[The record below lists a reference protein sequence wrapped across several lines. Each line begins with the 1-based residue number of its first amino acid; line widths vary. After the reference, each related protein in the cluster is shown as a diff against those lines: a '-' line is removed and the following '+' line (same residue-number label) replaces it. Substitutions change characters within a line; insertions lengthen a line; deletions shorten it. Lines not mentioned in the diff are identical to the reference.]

1 MASFRK
7 LPSGLWRAEVFKQGV
22 RASAT
27 FDTKA
32 KAQGWAAQTEADIM
46 ARKRGQIVNRTLR
59 QALERYKDDVSIHKK
74 ASAKERARIDFFLS
88 ADYGLPFV
96 DKMVDDIAPD
106 DLARWRDARVKVVK
120 GSTVNRDLNLLSAVF
135 STCRDEW
142 GWCAQAPTAKLRRPA
157 DPKPRT
163 RVITAWE
170 VLGVLRA
177 LDWHMREPV
186 TLQQEAGFAFLM
198 SLHTGM
204 RASEVLKARYV
215 GSVAEL
221 DDTKNGDARRVPLS
235 ARAQRLAKL
244 CPVFTITRA
253 SLDALFRKARA
264 RAGLSGFTFHDAR
277 ATALTRMARRID
289 VLQLAKISG
298 HRDIKILSE
307 VYYRVTAETIASGLR

>member
-1 MASFRK
+1 MASYRK

-22 RASAT
+22 RQSAS

-32 KAQGWAAQTEADIM
+32 KAQAWAIKTESEIM
-46 ARKRGQIVNRTLR
+46 ARKRGQIERRTLR
-59 QALERYKDDVSIHKK
+59 EALERYSRDVSAHKK
-74 ASAKERARIDFFLS
+74 ARDKEQARIKFFLS
-88 ADYGLPFV
+88 DDYGLPFV
-96 DKMVDDIAPD
+96 DKAADDVTAD
-106 DLARWRDARVKVVK
+106 DLAKWRDARLKGVK
-120 GSTVNRDLNLLSAVF
+120 GSTINRDLNLLSAVF
-135 STCRDEW
+135 TACRDEW
-142 GWCAQAPTAKLRRPA
+142 GWCAQSPTAKLRRPA
-157 DPKPRT
+157 DPRPRD

-177 LDWHMREPV
+177 LDWHMRPPE
-186 TLQQEAGFAFLM
+186 TLQQEAGFAFLI
-198 SLHTGM
+198 SLHTAM

-235 ARAQRLAKL
+235 ARAQRLARL
-244 CPVFTITRA
+244 CTEYTISRA

-277 ATALTRMARRID
+277 ATALTRLSKKVD

-307 VYYRVTAETIASGLR
+307 VYYRATAESIASGLR